1 MSTILVVESDPIFGA
16 VLEDRLHVAGHEV
29 ELLFDKDR
37 VVAATTEHQVD
48 LLIIEVAQP
57 SSGGLEVIHALR
69 EGGATRALPILVLS
83 ESAESADRVAAL
95 RAGVDDYLTKPCDLE
110 ELMLRAERLVGSRTA
125 LAPILQGDLANH
137 PLWELVQYIQQAGKS
152 GDLVLRGPAG
162 SGRIHLHRG
171 KVFAARWEGF
181 SGREALLA
189 VFGMKQGTFRFVSDT
204 PDRESGPPGNSL
216 EVHEV
221 LMKAAWLEDEL
232 EKRRRHLPG
241 TGVPLRTT
249 GKPVP
254 AADDSIPL
262 SALPVEDVR
271 TLVHAG
277 SGIRVFD
284 LIKKLPRAPQAVR
297 LAVAWLI
304 EQGVLA
310 PPDEDELEEFPTTG
324 EIASTLIVDMA
335 VTEFLTAARSAGFGT
350 SALPFLIL
358 VEPGIW
364 PELLELLETVPG
376 YRRNQ
381 SLRGFVEELKLRY
394 GGSVSFPSELG
405 KLSLHV
411 QRLTGEVR
419 ANLEAIVTVCAGVL
433 LWLDRAEDEEAIRS
447 VIRRLEAVKGSA
459 VGIVV
464 ANKEVLPAATRLVAG
479 TRRWRISSH
488 APRSLLGVFRLL
500 QPTDAS

>member
-29 ELLFDKDR
+29 ELLFDKER
-37 VVAATTEHQVD
+37 AVAEASENQVD

-57 SSGGLEVIHALR
+57 SSGGLEVVNALR

-83 ESAESADRVAAL
+83 ESAESTDRVAAL

-125 LAPILQGDLANH
+125 LAPVLQGDLANH

-152 GDLVLRGPAG
+152 GDLVLRGSAG
-162 SGRIHLHRG
+162 SGSIHLHRG

-189 VFGMKQGTFRFVSDT
+189 IFGLKQGTFRFVSDT
-204 PDRESGPPGNSL
+204 PDGESTPTVEPF
-216 EVHEV
+216 EVHEL
-221 LMKAAWLEDEL
+221 LMRAAWLEDEI

-241 TGVPLRTT
+241 TGVPLKTT

-254 AADDSIPL
+254 AKEDSLYLTP
-262 SALPVEDVR
+262 LPVEEVR
-271 TLVHAG
+271 TLVHKR

-284 LIKKLPRAPQAVR
+284 LIRKLPRAPQAIR

-304 EQGVLA
+304 EQGVLT
-310 PPDEDELEEFPTTG
+310 PPDEDQLEEFPSTG
-324 EIASTLIVDMA
+324 EIASTMIVDMA

-364 PELLELLETVPG
+364 PELLELLESVPG
-376 YRRNQ
+376 YRR
-381 SLRGFVEELKLRY
+381 
-394 GGSVSFPSELG
+394 
-405 KLSLHV
+405 
-411 QRLTGEVR
+411 
-419 ANLEAIVTVCAGVL
+419 
-433 LWLDRAEDEEAIRS
+433 
-447 VIRRLEAVKGSA
+447 
-459 VGIVV
+459 
-464 ANKEVLPAATRLVAG
+464 
-479 TRRWRISSH
+479 
-488 APRSLLGVFRLL
+488 
-500 QPTDAS
+500 